1 MLFLLRPRQTYMP
14 YALPRS
20 QMQQQAYDQQIH
32 EAAYTSTRRV
42 TPYEPNASPSG
53 TENLIADLKDL
64 GDMHES
70 GSLSDAEF
78 AAAKAR
84 LLAAPD
90 RT

>member
-20 QMQQQAYDQQIH
+20 QMQQEAYDRQLQ
-32 EAAYTSTRRV
+32 EAYASTRRV

>member
-20 QMQQQAYDQQIH
+20 QMPQEAYEQQLQ
-32 EAAYTSTRRV
+32 EAYTSTRRV
-42 TPYEPNASPSG
+42 TPYEPNASPAN
-53 TENLIADLKDL
+53 TDDLIANLKDL

-70 GSLSDAEF
+70 GSLSDDEF
-78 AAAKAR
+78 AAAKSR